1 MKKIARGHVTVEKLD
16 LFGLETVKSK
26 IKKKKK
32 KPEMSLFKKNDLI
45 RAFYA
50 ADKDGDG
57 ALDLY
62 EYVSMFH
69 EQVAFFGCCKNAK

>member
-1 MKKIARGHVTVEKLD
+1 MSFFRK
-16 LFGLETVKSK
+16 ET
-26 IKKKKK
+26 
-32 KPEMSLFKKNDLI
+32 DLI

-57 ALDLY
+57 ALDLS

-69 EQVAFFGCCKNAK
+69 EQVSFSDAVKMQSRISFRSRFLMEEHEKAEKGERYLKFFHLEKWP

>member
-1 MKKIARGHVTVEKLD
+1 MAFNRKT
-16 LFGLETVKSK
+16 
-26 IKKKKK
+26 
-32 KPEMSLFKKNDLI
+32 DLI
-45 RAFYA
+45 KAFYA

-69 EQVAFFGCCKNAK
+69 QQVCALV

>member
-16 LFGLETVKSK
+16 LFGLETVESK
-26 IKKKKK
+26 IKKKK

-69 EQVAFFGCCKNAK
+69 EQVAFFRML

>member
-1 MKKIARGHVTVEKLD
+1 MSFDRKKSDIV
-16 LFGLETVKSK
+16 
-26 IKKKKK
+26 
-32 KPEMSLFKKNDLI
+32 

-57 ALDLY
+57 ELDLF

-69 EQVAFFGCCKNAK
+69 DQVGNNQRY

>member
-1 MKKIARGHVTVEKLD
+1 MSFDRKKSDIV
-16 LFGLETVKSK
+16 
-26 IKKKKK
+26 
-32 KPEMSLFKKNDLI
+32 

-57 ALDLY
+57 ELDLF

-69 EQVAFFGCCKNAK
+69 DQVGKINVINSFYFTVCINVKDMSVRTPKQDH

>member
-1 MKKIARGHVTVEKLD
+1 MSFNRKESD
-16 LFGLETVKSK
+16 LV
-26 IKKKKK
+26 
-32 KPEMSLFKKNDLI
+32 

-57 ALDLY
+57 ALDLF

-69 EQVAFFGCCKNAK
+69 DQVNDFICYNYFTLQSNYYRRNKHLFRVR

>member
-16 LFGLETVKSK
+16 LFGLETVESK

-69 EQVAFFGCCKNAK
+69 EQVAFFRML